1 MNNNVIQW
9 WIYDSAED
17 CYANIAKTR
26 HFNDNNHNSTY
37 KHTDTS
43 YNIFLLD
50 AMGMTE
56 NPSDEYIKYTKAD
69 DGENKIKNKWG
80 YKDFSLFSNDY
91 FWW

>member
-1 MNNNVIQW
+1 MKW

-26 HFNDNNHNSTY
+26 HFNDNKHNNTY

-56 NPSDEYIKYTKAD
+56 TPSDE
-69 DGENKIKNKWG
+69 
-80 YKDFSLFSNDY
+80 
-91 FWW
+91 